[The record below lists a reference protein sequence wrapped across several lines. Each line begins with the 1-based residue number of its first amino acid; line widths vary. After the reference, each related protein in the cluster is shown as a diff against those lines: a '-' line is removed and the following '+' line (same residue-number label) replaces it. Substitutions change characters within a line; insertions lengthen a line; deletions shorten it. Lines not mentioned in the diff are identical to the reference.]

1 MACWVEELPL
11 ARSLNSVSCDN
22 SLTADVLDSCLVT
35 MQQVKLRDKQSNAR
49 LLIGTG
55 GVPAVGKTQLG

>member
-22 SLTADVLDSCLVT
+22 SLTADTLDSCIVICAVSIALA
-35 MQQVKLRDKQSNAR
+35 QASKQ
-49 LLIGTG
+49 
-55 GVPAVGKTQLG
+55 